1 MSGHSAMPGNM
12 PACAPVYGALAATA
26 ELRACVSLDVGY
38 STVALPFELGYWWW
52 LCCGTCQLSE

>member
-12 PACAPVYGALAATA
+12 PACAPVYGALAAAA

-38 STVALPFELGYWWW
+38 STVALPFELGY
-52 LCCGTCQLSE
+52 